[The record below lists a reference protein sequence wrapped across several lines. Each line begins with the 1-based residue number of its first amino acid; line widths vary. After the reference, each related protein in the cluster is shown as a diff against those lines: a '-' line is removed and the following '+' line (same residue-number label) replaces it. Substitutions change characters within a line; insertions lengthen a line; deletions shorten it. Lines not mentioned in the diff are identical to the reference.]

1 MVGIIGV
8 VVVAVVGFALHAV
21 EDDTFDVDV
30 VLFEAFDA
38 GLKLSCTCVCITAD
52 HQDGACM
59 LADDDGVGHGQYG
72 RRVQDDES

>member
-1 MVGIIGV
+1 MVGIVGV

-38 GLKLSCTCVCITAD
+38 GFKLSCTRVRITAESSGRCL
-52 HQDGACM
+52 H
-59 LADDDGVGHGQYG
+59 VG
-72 RRVQDDES
+72 R